1 MTGKAAATGAKHVAR
16 HAGDIEGLAGV
27 VALVK
32 RDRFR
37 SELACVQ
44 QSPDAPPECQAQF
57 RFAYRQAFFE

>member
-32 RDRFR
+32 REER
-37 SELACVQ
+37 ACLRPAV
-44 QSPDAPPECQAQF
+44 ARCA
-57 RFAYRQAFFE
+57 A